1 MQNLNELRQLIME
14 SDDVYTYLLQY
25 FIEDITTSEFS
36 EYMKQA
42 VENGMSEREVLSVYF
57 ASWILWEEQSE
68 KLIEKLLS
76 LR

>member
-1 MQNLNELRQLIME
+1 ME